1 MEPLIDK
8 STAAIIS
15 AFWHSWL
22 KYFGKPKE
30 FLSDNALEFTSNEFK
45 TLCNRLHIKHTLTS
59 VYHPQSNGKNERSHL
74 ILTEYIR
81 HYINEQEQWDSILP
95 QAMLTYNCTVNKNTG
110 YTPYKL
116 QFGRK
121 PNHIFIKEDER
132 LTLQRQIKNLL
143 LQHENKL
150 MDPADVELITNI
162 IEVMP
167 AMLTEYCE
175 KRNIIYQEH

>member
-8 STAAIIS
+8 STAPIIS

-81 HYINEQEQWDSILP
+81 HYINEQEQWE
-95 QAMLTYNCTVNKNTG
+95 Q
-110 YTPYKL
+110 
-116 QFGRK
+116 
-121 PNHIFIKEDER
+121 
-132 LTLQRQIKNLL
+132 
-143 LQHENKL
+143 
-150 MDPADVELITNI
+150 
-162 IEVMP
+162 
-167 AMLTEYCE
+167 
-175 KRNIIYQEH
+175 